1 MNLVRLLGAAALS
14 LGVCIPAQG
23 QGASAARVSA
33 PVPAQQDTSPAN
45 WWHQEGRYPG
55 IGAERLYREVLAN
68 RRPARSVVVAII
80 DSGTDVEHPDL
91 DGSLWTNPREVAGN
105 GRDDDGN
112 GYADDIHGWNF
123 IGGRDGRHVS
133 VDTYEV
139 IRIYGQLR
147 RYEGANPDTLRG
159 EARRE
164 YDLFREVKPQVERQ
178 RTGAQQSLA
187 EIREY
192 EKVLNRALGILRTQL
207 GADSLTVEN
216 VTRIQS
222 IRQDV
227 GAAKQLYLGLAQQG
241 YSPRQVFEQR
251 KDLEERVLY
260 ALNPDF
266 DPRATIVGDNY
277 ANVSER
283 VYGNRDVKGP
293 FGDHGTHVAGIV
305 AAERGNG
312 MGIDGVAPTGTRLMI
327 VRTVPNGDERD
338 KDVANAIRY
347 AADNGAHVINMSF
360 GKGYSPQK
368 RAVDDAVRYAESKGV
383 LLVHAAGND
392 GENLNEKKN
401 FPTPRFEGG
410 GEARSWIEVGAS
422 SWEGPERLAAPFS
435 NWGKGQVDVF
445 APGSQI
451 LSTIPGGGYERNS
464 GTSMAAPVVSGVAAL
479 LMSYFP
485 NLTAL
490 QVKQIILDSSTRYPD
505 QMVVR
510 PGTENERVRFSDLST
525 TGGIV
530 NVYAAF
536 QMAERM
542 SGAARR

>member
-1 MNLVRLLGAAALS
+1 MNYFRLLCAAALS
-14 LGVCIPAQG
+14 LGVSIPAQA
-23 QGASAARVSA
+23 QGA
-33 PVPAQQDTSPAN
+33 PAQQDTSPAN
-45 WWHQEGRYPG
+45 WWQQEGRYPG

-80 DSGTDVEHPDL
+80 DSGTDVAHPDL

-112 GYADDIHGWNF
+112 GYVDDVHGWNF
-123 IGGRDGRHVS
+123 IGGRDGRNVG

-159 EARRE
+159 DARRE

-192 EKVLNRALGILRTQL
+192 EKVLNRALGILRTQV

-222 IRQDV
+222 VRQDV
-227 GAAKQLYLGLAQQG
+227 TAAKQLFLGLAQQG
-241 YSPRQVFEQR
+241 FSPRQVIEQR
-251 KDLEERVLY
+251 KDLEDRVLY

-266 DPRATIVGDNY
+266 DPRTTIVGDNY
-277 ANVSER
+277 ANVTER

-312 MGIDGVAPTGTRLMI
+312 LGIDGVAPAGTRLMI

-347 AADNGAHVINMSF
+347 AADNGANVINMSF

-410 GEARSWIEVGAS
+410 GAARSWIEVGAS
-422 SWEGPERLAAPFS
+422 SWEGPDHLAAPFS

-485 NLTAL
+485 NLTAM
-490 QVKQIILDSSTRYPD
+490 QVKQIILDSSTKYPD

-510 PGTENERVRFSDLST
+510 PGTENERVRFGDLST

-542 SGAARR
+542 RGPARR

>member
-1 MNLVRLLGAAALS
+1 MNSVRLLGAVALS
-14 LGVCIPAQG
+14 LGVCIPAQA
-23 QGASAARVSA
+23 QGASAARASA
-33 PVPAQQDTSPAN
+33 PVVAQQDTSPAN
-45 WWHQEGRYPG
+45 WWLLEGRYPG

-80 DSGTDVEHPDL
+80 DSGTDVGHPDL
-91 DGSLWTNPREVAGN
+91 DGSLWTNAREVAGN

-112 GYADDIHGWNF
+112 GYVDDVHGWNF
-123 IGGRDGRHVS
+123 IGGRDGRNVS

-159 EARRE
+159 DARRE
-164 YDLFREVKPQVERQ
+164 YDLYREVKPKVERQ

-192 EKVLNRALGILRTQL
+192 EKVLNRALTILRGQL
-207 GADSLTVEN
+207 GSDSLTVEN
-216 VTRIQS
+216 VTRLQS

-227 GAAKQLYLGLAQQG
+227 AAAKQLYLGLAQQG

-251 KDLEERVLY
+251 KDLEERVQF

-266 DPRATIVGDNY
+266 DPRTTIVGDNY
-277 ANVSER
+277 ANVTER

-347 AADNGAHVINMSF
+347 AADNGANVINMSF

-383 LLVHAAGND
+383 LLVHAAGNE
-392 GENLNEKKN
+392 GENLNENKN

-410 GEARSWIEVGAS
+410 GEARNWIEVGAS
-422 SWEGPERLAAPFS
+422 SWEGPDRLAAPFS

-445 APGSQI
+445 APGAQI

-485 NLTAL
+485 NLTAV
-490 QVKQIILDSSTRYPD
+490 QIKQIILDSSTRFPT

-510 PGTENERVRFSDLST
+510 PGTENERVRFADLST

-530 NVYAAF
+530 NAYAAF